1 MLRTNVWNKLLEE
14 DLIILIKPNWK
25 KKEKKKIIW
34 LSGNVSYFQKKFSRE
49 QNIYSM
55 ILIIS
60 LKYLTLLLAVGHN
73 KIANQA
79 LKTGFWA
86 TSELHK
92 HSQSA
97 LIVTVSNW
105 AENTYACA
113 SYVRTNPVGWSR
125 QVYLNIACYWATG
138 RRAVGG
144 GGVSEWLNASQCSKC
159 IWLWEV
165 RVFKRIGSFEQFVS
179 MGKFKGTDSPIH
191 LNQH

>member
-1 MLRTNVWNKLLEE
+1 MSITSKKSFQENK
-14 DLIILIKPNWK
+14 
-25 KKEKKKIIW
+25 
-34 LSGNVSYFQKKFSRE
+34 
-49 QNIYSM
+49 NIYNM

-60 LKYLTLLLAVGHN
+60 LKYLTLLLEVGHN

-86 TSELHK
+86 TSELYK

-105 AENTYACA
+105 AENTHACA

-138 RRAVGG
+138 RRAVRG
-144 GGVSEWLNASQCSKC
+144 GGVSEWLNASQCSN
-159 IWLWEV
+159 
-165 RVFKRIGSFEQFVS
+165 VFGF
-179 MGKFKGTDSPIH
+179 GKSESVHLNNSCQWANSKKPIH
-191 LNQH
+191 QLIWINTKECCQKSLFYSFSLNKKKKDILVI